1 MGNLN
6 DDQNAE
12 IQRLK
17 DELDRTKQE
26 LEEAKH
32 AIKVKD
38 IELKAILVQA
48 DEVSHT
54 DSLTYLP
61 NRRQV
66 INSLQK
72 EVHRAERYKTS
83 LSISMLDID
92 HFKRINDSYGHT
104 VGDQVLYQLA
114 NLLREGVRE
123 SDMVGRYGG
132 EEFLIL
138 LPNTKLPKAAE
149 LAARLCKI
157 IRETEI
163 SVGEKTALTVS
174 IGVAEYKHCEETWQK
189 FLSRADMALYDAKN
203 AGRDRWAISKG

>member
-104 VGDQVLYQLA
+104 VGDQVL
-114 NLLREGVRE
+114 
-123 SDMVGRYGG
+123 
-132 EEFLIL
+132 
-138 LPNTKLPKAAE
+138 
-149 LAARLCKI
+149 
-157 IRETEI
+157 
-163 SVGEKTALTVS
+163 LTLSQASTMRS
-174 IGVAEYKHCEETWQK
+174 I
-189 FLSRADMALYDAKN
+189 
-203 AGRDRWAISKG
+203 